1 MKNRNLFDYCT
12 CPEDYEQAG
21 VIPIEPMTAK
31 EVMEKDL
38 GKVLTS
44 KEFIAEEK
52 LDGVRGNL
60 RFMKT
65 DNKKVNWSHVRV
77 FTRRISKKTNFY
89 GEKSD
94 SLTHLRD
101 LSIPEL
107 NGTVLD
113 GEMKVIGKDFET
125 VSSILNCLPEEA
137 RERQKRDGYVT
148 FMAFDIIYYKGKY
161 VGDEELI
168 VRKRYLSK
176 AMEIIHRELTYANTE
191 YIEEIPWFT
200 DSVLVD
206 SIKSTDFMSLKRSA
220 EGELKQSLE
229 TATES
234 ERTGMY
240 SALMSKKAFFDYI
253 VRTGGEG
260 IMVKDIHSIYEQKR
274 TRAYQ
279 KIKKKIYRDVVI
291 LAFSEPTMKYEGKM
305 PKDKWNYWI
314 NHLHNRVLGDNDK
327 ASDLLKSGLTP
338 VTKNYFEHNIGGI
351 IYGVSIAPK
360 YKKKLEKSK
369 KKFQFIILGGVEY
382 VVVGECEGIDD
393 SLRKDMSLHL
403 DKYIGTVFEV
413 EGNEMFYDTGKI
425 RHPRYFRARPDKEP
439 KRCTWREH
447 VNE

>member
-94 SLTHLRD
+94 LLTHLRD

-113 GEMKVIGKDFET
+113 GEMKVKGKDFET

-206 SIKSTDFMSLKRSA
+206 SIKSMDFMSLKRSA

-229 TATES
+229 TAT
-234 ERTGMY
+234 
-240 SALMSKKAFFDYI
+240 
-253 VRTGGEG
+253 
-260 IMVKDIHSIYEQKR
+260 
-274 TRAYQ
+274 
-279 KIKKKIYRDVVI
+279 
-291 LAFSEPTMKYEGKM
+291 
-305 PKDKWNYWI
+305 
-314 NHLHNRVLGDNDK
+314 
-327 ASDLLKSGLTP
+327 
-338 VTKNYFEHNIGGI
+338 
-351 IYGVSIAPK
+351 
-360 YKKKLEKSK
+360 
-369 KKFQFIILGGVEY
+369 VEL
-382 VVVGECEGIDD
+382 
-393 SLRKDMSLHL
+393 S
-403 DKYIGTVFEV
+403 
-413 EGNEMFYDTGKI
+413 
-425 RHPRYFRARPDKEP
+425 
-439 KRCTWREH
+439 
-447 VNE
+447 